1 MIKEE
6 VDRIYN
12 DLNDKLNKGYVV
24 MPDTETFCEE
34 KVMAKETVLNHMNF
48 ISKMHGNILAELD
61 EIITFLAA
69 KEPKNQRFKEPKCF
83 MEQVAIG
90 TKITAAILAKVRK
103 IGEILGQR

>member
-6 VDRIYN
+6 VDKIYH
-12 DLNDKLNKGYVV
+12 DLNDKLNKGYVII
-24 MPDTETFCEE
+24 PDTETFCEE
-34 KVMAKETVLNHMNF
+34 KDMPKETMLNYINL
-48 ISKMHGNILAELD
+48 ISSMHGDILAELD

-69 KEPKNQRFKEPKCF
+69 KEPENQRFEEPKCF
-83 MEQVAIG
+83 MEQIAIE